1 MSTKID
7 RLIVEAEKWVGYLE
21 KKSNSQLDSFTAN
34 AGSNNYTRFNRD
46 YKAAMG
52 SGSINM
58 QWCGAFVSCVFMY
71 AFGLETAKKLLCG
84 NLHCYTPTG
93 ASYFK
98 KKGRYIKRGQG
109 KPKPGDVVFFYS
121 KSKGRIG
128 HVGIVRKV
136 SGSTVYTIEGNTS
149 GANRLITNGGGVCKK
164 SYSLSSTYIDGYGR
178 PPYDDVC
185 EDEIKPYAF
194 GDRMLEKDM
203 SGPDVK
209 ELQERLIQLG
219 YDLGR
224 WGADGD
230 FGPDTEGA
238 VKAFQKDNKL
248 EVDGIAGPQTIG
260 ALKALEPV
268 ETGGSAEPEPEREP
282 TPEPVPAPAPAPQ
295 GNVVIEGGQAYI
307 RTGPGT
313 QYPAAGVAKPGER
326 YVGVQI
332 DGWEPVDIN
341 GALRFIS
348 AKYAKVVEK

>member
-1 MSTKID
+1 MRYVSTKID
-7 RLIVEAEKWVGYLE
+7 RLIAEAEKWVGYLE

-185 EDEIKPYAF
+185 EDEIKPYAL

-224 WGADGD
+224 WGADGE
-230 FGPDTEGA
+230 FGPKTQAA
-238 VKAFQKDNKL
+238 VKAFQKVNGLPVTGKGDP
-248 EVDGIAGPQTIG
+248 ATRA
-260 ALKALEPV
+260 ALGLAPAVTDPAIVAPAEPAEPAPTTGV
-268 ETGGSAEPEPEREP
+268 RVTGGE
-282 TPEPVPAPAPAPQ
+282 V
-295 GNVVIEGGQAYI
+295 NI
-307 RTGPGT
+307 RTGPSTDFDIVKTVKKGT
-313 QYPAAGVAKPGER
+313 VLTPVAT
-326 YVGVQI
+326 
-332 DGWEPVDIN
+332 DGWRPVLIN
-341 GALRFIS
+341 GEVRWIS
-348 AKYAKVVEK
+348 AKYTEEVK